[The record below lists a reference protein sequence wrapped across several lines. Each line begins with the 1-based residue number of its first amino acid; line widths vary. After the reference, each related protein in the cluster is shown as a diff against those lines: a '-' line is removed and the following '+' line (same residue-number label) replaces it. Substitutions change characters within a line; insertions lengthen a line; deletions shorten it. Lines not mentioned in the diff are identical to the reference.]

1 MTRIKEGKPQKS
13 LGPGYYTITKSEKGN
28 RGFGRASTKDKS
40 HKRSV
45 ENVKKKDR
53 TYRF

>member
-13 LGPGYYTITKSEKGN
+13 LGRGYYTIAKSEKGN
-28 RGFGRASTKDKS
+28 RGFGRGSTKEES
-40 HKRSV
+40 HKKAV
-45 ENVKKKDR
+45 ENAKKKDR

>member
-13 LGPGYYTITKSEKGN
+13 LGPGYYTIAKSEKGN
-28 RGFGRASTKDKS
+28 RGFGRGSTKEDS
-40 HKRSV
+40 HKKAV